1 MRKILFIVSISF
13 ILSMLGGLA
22 FASGDS
28 PPEPPG
34 QADSGYGSPD
44 DYICSG
50 YTEERTGPWYDP
62 WSGTWCWYYV
72 PDVLKNGNSAP
83 VVVYLHGMA
92 LMSPDIYKDH
102 IRHLCRQGY
111 IVLFPQINKGGIV
124 GMASDN
130 DQYQMMHRAID
141 SVNTA
146 LGKLGGKAE
155 TDNLFL
161 YGHSLGGLIALCW
174 EANEGTAIAP
184 PSAGTVLADPCLY
197 SNIPAFVELFVNIN
211 ELDFAN
217 MATAKTCPLIVLTGN
232 DDDIAPSSTAV
243 EAYDAAAN
251 VLSKVVYQYR
261 TDDSL
266 KADHMAPINDDGWM
280 PSWVMGIL
288 GGDGEV
294 DTFDYRVFWPA
305 LDAAL
310 DGQLT
315 VDFDM
320 GQWDDGTPVTST
332 IQTAP

>member
-1 MRKILFIVSISF
+1 
-13 ILSMLGGLA
+13 
-22 FASGDS
+22 
-28 PPEPPG
+28 
-34 QADSGYGSPD
+34 
-44 DYICSG
+44 
-50 YTEERTGPWYDP
+50 
-62 WSGTWCWYYV
+62 
-72 PDVLKNGNSAP
+72 
-83 VVVYLHGMA
+83 
-92 LMSPDIYKDH
+92 
-102 IRHLCRQGY
+102 
-111 IVLFPQINKGGIV
+111 
-124 GMASDN
+124 MASDN

-174 EANEGTAIAP
+174 EANEGSAIAP
-184 PSAGTVLADPCLY
+184 LSAGTVLADPCLY

-211 ELDFAN
+211 ELDFVN
-217 MATAKTCPLIVLTGN
+217 MAQAKTCPLIVLTGN

-280 PSWVMGIL
+280 PSWIMGIL

-305 LDAAL
+305 LDASL

-315 VDFDM
+315 VNFDM
-320 GQWDDGTPVTST
+320 GQWDDGTPVKST